1 MVSAKGAMRIFSI
14 QKDHVQESAQ
24 WPQALPAEG
33 FLWMAFARREFEIEQ
48 HQIQAFLMTHCGIQI
63 YDLHLQDLL
72 NNQLPSH
79 YDFTADYD
87 LLVFRRLA
95 RGRTE
100 TDVSKPG
107 EILHRKNTKSGPSIL
122 RKIDTSPVAFLVLD
136 RVVISVHPTDCSVRD
151 AFATRLLSAAHL
163 TSVQATHRLPANSA
177 DLMLRMVS
185 SVVDGYLNL
194 RRELTRQLDHWQ
206 SELINPKTSFN
217 DWSALLNVRLIL
229 HYLDEVCEDQRAAI
243 TDWIDALDA
252 WKADDIFLPEHLE
265 MLKVRSRDVL
275 EHIERVVHHVSRLEQ
290 SAETAVQMHFNAQS
304 NRTND
309 IMRTLTVLTAI
320 FLPLNLITGF
330 FGMNFEN
337 FPALH
342 FDRGLLLTEMFMGMV
357 AAGLAIVFWRKGYLG
372 G

>member
-1 MVSAKGAMRIFSI
+1 MRIFSI
-14 QKDHVQESAQ
+14 HADQIQETD
-24 WPQALPAEG
+24 ALPQVLPEQG
-33 FLWMAFARREFEIEQ
+33 FVWMTFSRREFEILQ
-48 HQIQAFLMTHCGIQI
+48 GQVQQVLNRLCQAHI
-63 YDLHLQDLL
+63 YDLHLQDML

-79 YDFTADYD
+79 YDYTADYD

-95 RGRTE
+95 QGRTE
-100 TDVSKPG
+100 TDLSKPG
-107 EILHRKNTKSGPSIL
+107 EILHRENSQAGPNIL
-122 RKIDTSPVAFLVLD
+122 RKIDTSPVAFVVFG
-136 RVVISVHPTDCSVRD
+136 RVVISVHPVDCVIRQ
-151 AFATRLLSAAHL
+151 AFAAKLMSATQLSS
-163 TSVQATHRLPANSA
+163 TQAMHRLPSNPA

-206 SELINPKTSFN
+206 SELLNPKARFN
-217 DWSALLNVRLIL
+217 NWSALLNARLTL

-243 TDWIDALDA
+243 TDWIEALNA
-252 WKADDIFLPEHLE
+252 WSSEDTYQPESLE
-265 MLKVRSRDVL
+265 LLKVRSRDLL
-275 EHIERVVHHVSRLEQ
+275 EHIERVVHHVARLEQ

-320 FLPLNLITGF
+320 FMPLNLVTGF

-342 FDRGLLLTEMFMGMV
+342 SDHGLFLTEMFMGIV
-357 AAGLAIVFWRKGYLG
+357 AAGLALLFWKKRYVG